1 MVLKVGWDKL
11 LHKQAS
17 RMAHADPFMVDQRQ
31 RTAKETKRHLSLSF
45 FFSRYKRA
53 VIQQYHNTISPPISG
68 MAPLPAGYSS
78 RNDSSLSLRTR
89 RNMNEEEEHLIDQD
103 FTEQDHF
110 LEKETT
116 NATRRARGFWDV
128 DEDFDDEELG
138 EPHHHHQIQH
148 KRVKN
153 TLIYFHVLYADNVL
167 CRVYGFIYDLHSL
180 ALALVYFS

>member
-1 MVLKVGWDKL
+1 MMDNGIKVGWDKL

-31 RTAKETKRHLSLSF
+31 RTAKETKRHLSLSLF
-45 FFSRYKRA
+45 FLFPLQARCHTTIPQHY
-53 VIQQYHNTISPPISG
+53 YHPPISG

-153 TLIYFHVLYADNVL
+153 TLIYFMFFML
-167 CRVYGFIYDLHSL
+167 IMSL
-180 ALALVYFS
+180 